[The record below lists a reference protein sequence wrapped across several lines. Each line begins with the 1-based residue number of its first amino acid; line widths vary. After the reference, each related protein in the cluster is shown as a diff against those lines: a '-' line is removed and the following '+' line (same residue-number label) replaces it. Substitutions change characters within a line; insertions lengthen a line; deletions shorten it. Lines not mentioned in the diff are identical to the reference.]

1 MNIWKETQPI
11 IWIDIEDFFSITRN
25 KIIISSWTAA
35 EFYGFSNFVN
45 KELNFTV
52 PISYN
57 NKSLRAGAKVKQRNA
72 EKISFQLETYMY
84 EDKVINI
91 YKTLLKQ
98 YKDDNVIIGF
108 ISVDER
114 KVDKNFYKTERTNL
128 SVVSGYKDKA
138 KKVILNLSSF
148 SNKALEKRYG

>member
-91 YKTLLKQ
+91 Y
-98 YKDDNVIIGF
+98 
-108 ISVDER
+108 SP
-114 KVDKNFYKTERTNL
+114 ERTFIEIFKENINNL
-128 SVVSGYKDKA
+128 TDTIKEFIKGFFREYKYSKEKLFKA
-138 KKVILNLSSF
+138 AKWAKV
-148 SNKALEKRYG
+148 EKEVKLMEMFYG